1 MTLRVVILG
10 ATSAIAQAVGRRYAE
25 QGAVFFLVARDA
37 ARLNAVAAD
46 FTARGATAVSV
57 LARDLAD
64 CRLHEDVVAL
74 SRQALG
80 GLDCVLL
87 AYGVLPDQK
96 ACEQD
101 AAAVV
106 ASLQTNYVSAVSL
119 LTSLANVMEAQ
130 GHGTIGVIGSVAGD
144 RGRQSNYVY
153 GSAKGG
159 LAVFVQG
166 LRHRLI
172 GKGVR
177 VVLIKPGFV
186 TTPMTAQ
193 LAKDGPLWAS
203 PQRVADD
210 ILRAL
215 GKGTATLYTPW
226 FWRII
231 MAIVKLVPDALFS
244 RMRL

>member
-10 ATSAIAQAVGRRYAE
+10 GTSAIAQAVARRYAE
-25 QGAVFFLVARDA
+25 QGAALFLVGRDPG
-37 ARLNAVAAD
+37 RLSAVAAD
-46 FTARGATAVSV
+46 LTARGASSVSM
-57 LARDLAD
+57 LAQDLDD
-64 CRLHEDVVAL
+64 CRLHESILAR
-74 SRQALG
+74 SREVLG
-80 GLDCVLL
+80 DLDRVLL
-87 AYGVLPDQK
+87 AYGILPDQR
-96 ACEQD
+96 ACE
-101 AAAVV
+101 AEVGVAL

-119 LTSLANVMEAQ
+119 LTLVANALQAQ
-130 GHGTIGVIGSVAGD
+130 GFGTIGVIGSVAGD

-172 GKGVR
+172 ATGVR

-186 TTPMTAQ
+186 DTPMTAH
-193 LAKDGPLWAS
+193 LGKGGPLWAS

-215 GKGTATLYTPW
+215 DEGAATLYTPW

-231 MAIVKLVPDALFS
+231 MTVVKLVPDAIFNRTKL
-244 RMRL
+244 